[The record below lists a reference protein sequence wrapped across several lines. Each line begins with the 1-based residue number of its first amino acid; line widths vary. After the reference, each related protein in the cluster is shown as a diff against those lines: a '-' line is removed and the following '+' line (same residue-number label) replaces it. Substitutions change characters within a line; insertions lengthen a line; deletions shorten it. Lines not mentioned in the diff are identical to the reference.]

1 NFYMKCKMCSRE
13 NSIDILEKSNATYTA
28 DDSGKLK
35 TIVIFDCRGVEPS
48 EFSPRSGWIVESIE
62 NGEKFENVDLSEDD
76 WSEYD
81 EKNNNVVGITEFKS
95 EFIKLKK

>member
-1 NFYMKCKMCSRE
+1 MKFRKYDQQNLNINVS
-13 NSIDILEKSNATYTA
+13 SISATYTA

-81 EKNNNVVGITEFKS
+81 EKNNNVVGIAEFKS